1 MEKFCSSFEEYD
13 YKMNLSAFNIN
24 QDIKGE

>member
-13 YKMNLSAFNIN
+13 YKMNLNAFNIK
-24 QDIKGE
+24 QAIKGE